1 MTLDGISVATSF
13 SKKTSRTN
21 QYVRKLA
28 SFINKQ
34 NVQHLRLKA
43 GMQAFDLPLT

>member
-28 SFINKQ
+28 SFRNKQ
-34 NVQHLRLKA
+34 NVQQPSVEGGYASL
-43 GMQAFDLPLT
+43 